1 MNLFKHF
8 QKTPFLSQFLLGI
21 LAIFALPEI
30 HSNPVESEQATIS
43 QRLMQEETVEMLT
56 EQHALFAQ
64 SLPEI
69 HAEMPLQAVVFCQ
82 SFTKSYRFDGDVNHP
97 IRAGPQ
103 FS

>member
-1 MNLFKHF
+1 MNLFKHLH
-8 QKTPFLSQFLLGI
+8 KTPFLSQFLLGI

-30 HSNPVESEQATIS
+30 HSSPVESEQATIS
-43 QRLMQEETVEMLT
+43 QRLMQEETVELT
-56 EQHALFAQ
+56 EQQALFAQ
-64 SLPEI
+64 ALPEI